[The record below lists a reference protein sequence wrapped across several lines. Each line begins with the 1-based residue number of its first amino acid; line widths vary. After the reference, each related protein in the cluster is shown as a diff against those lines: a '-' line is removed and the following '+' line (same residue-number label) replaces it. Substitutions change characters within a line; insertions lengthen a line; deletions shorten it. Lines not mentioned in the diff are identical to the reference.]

1 MIHSNPA
8 HWRLGFQIHALVFVL
23 TMVVL
28 AAINVWT
35 GAPYWALW
43 GVLPGWG
50 TGLLA
55 HWWFKVGPGAARM
68 RIGSGS

>member
-1 MIHSNPA
+1 VINSSPA
-8 HWRLGFQIHALVFVL
+8 QKRLGIQIHALVFVL

-43 GVLPGWG
+43 VLPGWG

-55 HWWFKVGPGAARM
+55 HWWFKAGPGAAQVGTESRL
-68 RIGSGS
+68 